1 MRGWRGDSLLTT
13 DLPKCANGSYSIVT
27 SRYLNSSDNIDL
39 NRASSL
45 HFPRFRDDLSPDC
58 PHILFSVPGVDADQ
72 ALDVPDSVDLAA
84 EERLCEVEEVTLV
97 QS

>member
-1 MRGWRGDSLLTT
+1 M
-13 DLPKCANGSYSIVT
+13 Y
-27 SRYLNSSDNIDL
+27 
-39 NRASSL
+39 
-45 HFPRFRDDLSPDC
+45 FPRFRDDLSPDC